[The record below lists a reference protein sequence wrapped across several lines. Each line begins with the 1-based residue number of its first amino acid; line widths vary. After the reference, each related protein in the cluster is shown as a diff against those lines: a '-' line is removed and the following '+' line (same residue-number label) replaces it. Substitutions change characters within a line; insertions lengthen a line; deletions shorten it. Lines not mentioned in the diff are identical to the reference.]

1 MSNAPAGPADDTAD
15 AAPTLRLLGGAYIGG
30 LDGPLSGRVAHRA
43 RVALLAVLAGSRTH
57 TASRERIAALL
68 WPESDENRARHLLR
82 ETVYRLRESLGH
94 DVLISV
100 GGEIRLDET
109 QIRCDLWEFDT
120 AVERA
125 DWETA
130 DRLYTG
136 AFLDGFGFGSS
147 EFEHWLDL
155 ERARLAAMHARALEA
170 LAAQRAAAG
179 DCVGAVELWKRRAA
193 ADPFDS
199 RIARRL
205 MEALEATGDRPG
217 ALRHA
222 TRHAELLRD
231 ELATTPDP
239 DVTAYVERLRR
250 DMPAPAIVSFENPN
264 TMSGAATSADGLD
277 PARRSLR
284 ALMPLREDA
293 MAASTPLAGFRSAL
307 QRAGWP
313 RLTLRTVVLAWAL
326 ALLGAA
332 VGYRRLLR
340 PTPSVAENRIAILP
354 FRTSG
359 ADPALAFLRD
369 GLVDMLSLELNGE
382 IGPTAVDA
390 SEALAAWRRAGE
402 PGARSAAAALARELG
417 AGQVTDG
424 FVIGTAA
431 RFTITLS
438 VLHTADGR
446 SGGPIKVE
454 GSLDSLPAVVAVLA
468 SKLLAPYAGAQV
480 SDVASTSPEVLRL
493 YLNGMVEYRKANWLG
508 ASSRM
513 LRAFALDSTFVP
525 AAYQLALIH
534 ALVAPTTPFGTRPR
548 RDPRLSRLYG
558 LLWAQRQRLPADH
571 RLLLES
577 VADSMY
583 ILWHQQQLPRLERAV
598 ALRPNSVEGW
608 ELLGDAYYHS
618 GALLG
623 RENWA
628 DAAKSALGHA
638 LTLDSTIAVNATG
651 HLADIAFME
660 RDARAHAR
668 YSRPVHGLRRET
680 LRRYQAAI
688 LNGDP
693 TALHTAR
700 VEYSHS
706 WARGEEEGADW
717 ALQGLTLP
725 PGELD
730 SLLAQM
736 ETDASTKQQMEPDA
750 STERQ
755 RQVIGR
761 WLADAAA
768 MSGRPARAL
777 SAFER
782 AAPGDTLALYEAMVS
797 GAEGDTVAAARLIS
811 FALANP
817 TLAPTGHP
825 LGCTGALSHL
835 RRGDSTGVAAILAT
849 EPPLDDSRDVIS
861 AFAAYRRGV
870 VAMAAICGEVARGV
884 LASLTTTSA
893 SRLLRADS
901 LMRRMPLNYADFWN
915 YDLALAF
922 ARRGQ
927 YALAAAAARRRLND
941 VEPLPRLAL
950 SLRQEGR
957 WAARAGDRAA
967 AIKAYRHYLLW
978 RSAPEQA
985 LVPQRDSVQAEL
997 AALLKAERRARFW
1010 PW

>member
-1 MSNAPAGPADDTAD
+1 M
-15 AAPTLRLLGGAYIGG
+15 
-30 LDGPLSGRVAHRA
+30 
-43 RVALLAVLAGSRTH
+43 ALLALLAASRTRC
-57 TASRERIAALL
+57 ASRERVIALL
-68 WPESDENRARHLLR
+68 WPESDAERARHQLR
-82 ETVYRLRESLGH
+82 EAVYRLRESLGR
-94 DVLISV
+94 DVLRGA
-100 GGEIRLDET
+100 GGELSLD
-109 QIRCDLWEFDT
+109 QALVCCDVWEFEA
-120 AVERA
+120 AVARG
-125 DWETA
+125 DWEAA
-130 DRLYTG
+130 DRLYAG
-136 AFLDGFGFGSS
+136 AFLEGFSLDS
-147 EFEHWLDL
+147 VDFEQWADL
-155 ERARLAAMHARALEA
+155 ERARLADVHAKTVEA
-170 LAAQRAAAG
+170 LAAQRGSVG
-179 DCVGAVELWKRRAA
+179 DWAGAVRLLRRRAA
-193 ADPFDS
+193 TDPFNS
-199 RIARRL
+199 RVALRL
-205 MEALEATGDRPG
+205 MQAMEKAGDRLE

-222 TRHAELLRD
+222 AQHEELIHAELG
-231 ELATTPDP
+231 AAPDP
-239 DVTAYVERLRR
+239 DVVAFAERLRHEPR
-250 DMPAPAIVSFENPN
+250 PRSAAALDNAGPAPATSEGESRAVRQRSEKTDESASSIARLGDATTGRLRLGRHNWAWAAL
-264 TMSGAATSADGLD
+264 GAFALLGL
-277 PARRSLR
+277 
-284 ALMPLREDA
+284 
-293 MAASTPLAGFRSAL
+293 LAGFRVIS
-307 QRAGWP
+307 
-313 RLTLRTVVLAWAL
+313 
-326 ALLGAA
+326 
-332 VGYRRLLR
+332 R
-340 PTPSVAENRIAILP
+340 PATPIAENRIAILP

-369 GLVDMLSLELNGE
+369 GLVDMLSLELKGD

-390 SEALAAWRRAGE
+390 SETLAALRRAGE
-402 PGARSAAAALARELG
+402 PGARSAATALARELG

-438 VLHTADGR
+438 VLHTVDGR

-454 GSLDSLPAVVAVLA
+454 GSLDSLPAVVAALA

-493 YLNGMVEYRKANWLG
+493 YLDGMAEYRKASWLG
-508 ASSRM
+508 ASARL

-534 ALVAPTTPFGTRPR
+534 ALIAPTTPFGTPPR

-577 VADSMY
+577 VADSLY
-583 ILWHQQQLPRLERAV
+583 ILWHQQQLPRLERAM
-598 ALRPNSVEGW
+598 ALLPNSVEGW

-623 RENWA
+623 REDWA
-628 DAAKSALGHA
+628 SAAKNAFGRA

-651 HLADIAFME
+651 HLADIAFVE

-668 YSRPVHGLRRET
+668 YSRPVHGSRRQA

-688 LNGDP
+688 LDGNP
-693 TALHTAR
+693 TALRTAR
-700 VEYSHS
+700 IEYSHA
-706 WARGEEEGADW
+706 WARGEDEGPDW

-730 SLLAQM
+730 SLLAQL
-736 ETDASTKQQMEPDA
+736 ESDASTKQQMENDPGTGA
-750 STERQ
+750 Q
-755 RQVIGR
+755 RHAVEL

-768 MSGRPARAL
+768 MSGRPNRARLAL
-777 SAFER
+777 ER
-782 AAPGDTLALYEAMVS
+782 AEPGDTLALYETLVS
-797 GAEGDTVAAARLIS
+797 WGEGDDVAARPLVS

-817 TLAPTGHP
+817 TLTPTAHP
-825 LGCTGALSHL
+825 LGCNGSLSRL
-835 RRGDSTGVAAILAT
+835 RRGDTSEVAAVLAT
-849 EPPLDDSRDVIS
+849 EPPLDDSRDIMS
-861 AFAAYRRGV
+861 AFARYRRGV
-870 VAMAAICGEVARGV
+870 VAMAAICGEVAHGV
-884 LASLTTTSA
+884 LSSLTTTSTA
-893 SRLLRADS
+893 RLLRADS

-941 VEPLPRLAL
+941 VEPLPRLVL

-957 WAARAGDRAA
+957 WAALAGDRAA

-978 RSAPEQA
+978 RSAPEPA

-997 AALLKAERRARFW
+997 AAQLKAERRARFW